1 MKIEL
6 KSHRKKPNKNE
17 IWKKNIIPN
26 KKIAIKKI
34 NTKLERLKNH
44 GG

>member
-17 IWKKNIIPN
+17 IWKKISSQTRKLQL
-26 KKIAIKKI
+26 KKLIL
-34 NTKLERLKNH
+34 NLKD
-44 GG
+44 